1 MSAKSI
7 FIILITVLLTVIL
20 MNNNEEMTFWI
31 FGEAKV
37 PKLGVLS
44 GIFFAGWLIGFLM
57 GRPKSKPENTYR
69 NEEYLDQEPAAPRSH
84 LSQEDQDYIS

>member
-7 FIILITVLLTVIL
+7 FIIALTVVLTVIL
-20 MNNNEEMTFWI
+20 MNNNEEMSFWI

-37 PKLGVLS
+37 PKLGVLA
-44 GIFFAGWLIGFLM
+44 GVFFIGWLIGFLM
-57 GRPKSKPENTYR
+57 GRPKTTPKITDENYAEVDEIRPKNT
-69 NEEYLDQEPAAPRSH
+69 L

>member
-7 FIILITVLLTVIL
+7 FIICITILLTVIL
-20 MNNNEEMTFWI
+20 MNNNDEMVFWI

-37 PKLGVLS
+37 SKLGVLA
-44 GIFFAGWLIGFLM
+44 GVFFSGWLIGFLI
-57 GRPKSKPENTYR
+57 GRPKSKSDTNENLTEQEADERPR
-69 NEEYLDQEPAAPRSH
+69 NSF

>member
-7 FIILITVLLTVIL
+7 FIIVLTVLLTVIL
-20 MNNNEEMTFWI
+20 MNNNEEMSFWI

-37 PKLGVLS
+37 PKLGVLA
-44 GIFFAGWLIGFLM
+44 GVFFAGWLIGFLM
-57 GRPKSKPENTYR
+57 GRPKSTPKNVD
-69 NEEYLDQEPAAPRSH
+69 EEYLEAEEIRPKNTL

>member
-7 FIILITVLLTVIL
+7 FIIVLTVLLTVIL
-20 MNNNEEMTFWI
+20 MNNNEEMSFWI

-37 PKLGVLS
+37 PKLGVFA
-44 GIFFAGWLIGFLM
+44 GVFFAGWLIGFLM
-57 GRPKSKPENTYR
+57 GRPKSTPKNDVEDYPEAEEIRPKNT
-69 NEEYLDQEPAAPRSH
+69 L

>member
-7 FIILITVLLTVIL
+7 FIIVLTVLLTVIL
-20 MNNNEEMTFWI
+20 MNNNEEMSFWI

-37 PKLGVLS
+37 PKLGVLA
-44 GIFFAGWLIGFLM
+44 GVFFAGWLIGFLM
-57 GRPKSKPENTYR
+57 SRPKSTPKNVDGDYLEAEEIRPKNT
-69 NEEYLDQEPAAPRSH
+69 L